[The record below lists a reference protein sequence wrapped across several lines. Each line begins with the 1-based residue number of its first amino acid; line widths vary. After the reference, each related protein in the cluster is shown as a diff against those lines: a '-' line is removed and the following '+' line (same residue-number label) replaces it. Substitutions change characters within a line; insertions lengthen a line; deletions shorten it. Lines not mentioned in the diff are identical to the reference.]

1 MHITKSLA
9 LAGLLLGA
17 GGAQA
22 QSANDCPQLPAGSAT
37 QWEVQ
42 QGPSFVFCRAIER
55 DTARQAFAVTIGRE
69 ATFKPRR
76 TDRVGD
82 RVTIDGNTTYWHA
95 PQNDLSTGTLVRE
108 TLLELPT
115 GDYAHIIV
123 RANDETQLTRALRDA
138 EGLHFSDVRLGSK

>member
-1 MHITKSLA
+1 MQTTRSLA
-9 LAGLLLGA
+9 LIGTLLCAGA
-17 GGAQA
+17 AHA
-22 QSANDCPQLPAGSAT
+22 QSANDCPQLPSSTTT

-42 QGPSFVFCRAIER
+42 QGPSFVFCRAVER
-55 DTARQAFAVTIGRE
+55 DTARQAFAVTIGRD

-76 TDRVGD
+76 GDRIGN
-82 RVTIDGNTTYWHA
+82 RVTIDGNQTYWHA

-108 TLLELPT
+108 TLLELPS

-138 EGLHFSDVRLGSK
+138 EGLHFSDIRLGSK

>member
-42 QGPSFVFCRAIER
+42 HGPSFVFCRAIER

-95 PQNDLSTGTLVRE
+95 PQNDLSIGTLVRE

>member
-1 MHITKSLA
+1 MHITRSLVLVGA
-9 LAGLLLGA
+9 LLAAGA
-17 GGAQA
+17 AQA
-22 QSANDCPQLPAGSAT
+22 QTANDCPQLPAGTAT

-42 QGPSFVFCRAIER
+42 QGPSFVFCRAVER

-76 TDRVGD
+76 TDRVGN
-82 RVTIDGNTTYWHA
+82 RVSIDGNQTYWHA

-108 TLLELPT
+108 TLLELPS

-123 RANDETQLTRALRDA
+123 RANDETQLTRALQEV
-138 EGLHFSDVRLGSK
+138 EGLHFSGIRLGSK